1 MSIIQK
7 IKLQHSINRFY
18 KTFGAVLNVSPQ
30 HIKLHDLNSTDFLLG
45 VQYDV
50 LEILQEDYEDCF
62 DDRCC
67 RMCIQLQKLY
77 HTLTDILN

>member
-7 IKLQHSINRFY
+7 LQLQHSINRFY
-18 KTFGAVLNVSPQ
+18 KTFGAVLGISPQ
-30 HIKLHDLNSTDFLLG
+30 HTKLHDLNSTDFLLG

-50 LEILQEDYEDCF
+50 LEILQDYEDCF
-62 DDRCC
+62 DDRCYK
-67 RMCIQLQKLY
+67 MCIQLKKLY